1 MMRPYGRYMIYD
13 ILLYIYIYNV
23 LYGIHKPSVATVRIP
38 WIWVSGD
45 SLRPIFRPG
54 VQEIGAKTW
63 KVVSGGFMV
72 TLLVILC

>member
-1 MMRPYGRYMIYD
+1 MIYYC
-13 ILLYIYIYNV
+13 IYIYINV

-63 KVVSGGFMV
+63 KVVSGGFHGDLTGNTM
-72 TLLVILC
+72 LD